1 MSTEQ
6 QEEQQEFNRLLELA
20 FLRKE
25 RQLYKHVLRK
35 EEKSIQDVLN
45 PKPKIKFQK
54 TTSGGS
60 EIKYRKKQLKPAPS
74 LEYDYATSVLAQRK
88 EKRKEIIKKI
98 IIAIILISIALL
110 FFAKFYL

>member
-6 QEEQQEFNRLLELA
+6 QEQQEFNRLLELA

-45 PKPKIKFQK
+45 PKPKIKFKK

-74 LEYDYATSVLAQRK
+74 VEYDYATSVLAQRK
-88 EKRKEIIKKI
+88 QKRNQIIKKI

-110 FFAKFYL
+110 FFSKFYL

>member
-1 MSTEQ
+1 MKSE
-6 QEEQQEFNRLLELA
+6 QEEQKEFNRLVELV
-20 FLRKE
+20 FLQKE
-25 RQLYKHVLRK
+25 RKLYKYELKQEERK
-35 EEKSIQDVLN
+35 IQELLH

-60 EIKYRKKQLKPAPS
+60 EIKYRKKQLQSAPS
-74 LEYDYATSVLAQRK
+74 LEYDHATSVLAQRK
-88 EKRKEIIKKI
+88 QKRNQIIKKI

>member
-1 MSTEQ
+1 MKTE

-25 RQLYKHVLRK
+25 RKYHKFNLQR
-35 EEKSIQDVLN
+35 EERQIKRLLEPKSD
-45 PKPKIKFQK
+45 IKFQ
-54 TTSGGS
+54 
-60 EIKYRKKQLKPAPS
+60 RKKQLSFPYIEFTPA
-74 LEYDYATSVLAQRK
+74 EQILA
-88 EKRKEIIKKI
+88 KRKQKRKQIIKKI